1 MRIFISGASGFVG
14 HHTIQALVSQG
25 HAVRCLVR
33 KPTPALSTIPQVE
46 TVQGD
51 VTRSTGLQQAMSG
64 CDAVIHL
71 VGIIRA
77 FPQRGITF
85 EKLHIEATRNILTAA
100 QEAGISRFLHM
111 SANGAGPS
119 CPEAYGAT
127 KWQAEELV
135 RQSGQQWTIFRPSL
149 ILGHDGAFTR
159 MLVQQIRFLPA
170 VPVIGDGYYPLSPVD
185 VDDVALGFANA
196 LSRSESVGKTYHCCG
211 PDLCSYND
219 LIDLVAQGLARKHAI
234 KLHQPLCLMQPV
246 TRLLERF
253 AFFPVT
259 SDQISMLIRG
269 NVCDPEPWA
278 GELNIAPTPLA
289 ETIKKAL
296 AG

>member
-33 KPTPALSTIPQVE
+33 KPTPALLTIPQVE

-51 VTRSTGLQQAMSG
+51 VTSPTGLQQAMSG

-100 QEAGISRFLHM
+100 QEAGVSRFLHM
-111 SANGAGPS
+111 SANGAGPD

-159 MLVQQIRFLPA
+159 MLVQQILFLPA
-170 VPVIGDGYYPLSPVD
+170 IPVIGDGPLSTQPGRCRRCRPRLRQCLIPLRVRRQD
-185 VDDVALGFANA
+185 LPLLWPGS
-196 LSRSESVGKTYHCCG
+196 LQLQR
-211 PDLCSYND
+211 PD
-219 LIDLVAQGLARKHAI
+219 
-234 KLHQPLCLMQPV
+234 
-246 TRLLERF
+246 
-253 AFFPVT
+253 
-259 SDQISMLIRG
+259 
-269 NVCDPEPWA
+269 
-278 GELNIAPTPLA
+278 
-289 ETIKKAL
+289 
-296 AG
+296 